1 MWGALGADFKYRP
14 QRKEMVLSMENY
26 IEKVSKKFNVFKPV
40 SSPCFQ
46 VSDLQNTDEESD
58 FKYRELVGALQGM
71 GTIARPDVA
80 RPVNVL
86 AQHLSDK
93 VTKGMEACA
102 RRVLRYLYG
111 TKELG
116 LAYST
121 IREKGFNVM

>member
-1 MWGALGADFKYRP
+1 M
-14 QRKEMVLSMENY
+14 
-26 IEKVSKKFNVFKPV
+26 
-40 SSPCFQ
+40 C
-46 VSDLQNTDEESD
+46 
-58 FKYRELVGALQGM
+58 
-71 GTIARPDVA
+71 TIARPDVA

-116 LAYST
+116 ISYAPM
-121 IREKGFNVM
+121 REKGFRAEYKKNLRGL